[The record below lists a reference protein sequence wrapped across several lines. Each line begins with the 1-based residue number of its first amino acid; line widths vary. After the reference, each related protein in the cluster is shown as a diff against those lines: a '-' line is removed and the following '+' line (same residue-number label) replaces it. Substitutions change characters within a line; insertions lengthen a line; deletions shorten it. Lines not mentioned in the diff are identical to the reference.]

1 MKYVRGDNSMIYI
14 TGDTHADFITRL
26 KTASFPEQKEMTRN
40 DYVIILGDFGGIWD
54 GGKAEEHN
62 LDWLKDKPFTTL
74 FIDGNHENYDLLNTY
89 PVSEWHGGKVHFI
102 RPHVIHLMRGQVFHI
117 ENKTFWTFGG
127 ASSHDISDGIL
138 EPGDPRIKEWEYD
151 LIKRF
156 RINHET
162 WWKEELPSEE
172 EMCEGRNSM
181 ENINNEVDFIL
192 THCGPSSIVALY
204 SYGDYKP
211 DVLTNYLEE
220 IRQNVNYKKWFMGHY
235 HEDVAITD
243 KDIILYEQI
252 IRIH

>member
-1 MKYVRGDNSMIYI
+1 
-14 TGDTHADFITRL
+14 
-26 KTASFPEQKEMTRN
+26 
-40 DYVIILGDFGGIWD
+40 
-54 GGKAEEHN
+54 
-62 LDWLKDKPFTTL
+62 
-74 FIDGNHENYDLLNTY
+74 
-89 PVSEWHGGKVHFI
+89 
-102 RPHVIHLMRGQVFHI
+102 
-117 ENKTFWTFGG
+117 
-127 ASSHDISDGIL
+127 
-138 EPGDPRIKEWEYD
+138 
-151 LIKRF
+151 
-156 RINHET
+156 
-162 WWKEELPSEE
+162 
-172 EMCEGRNSM
+172 M